1 MASLPASPN
10 DPVFFLHHANLD
22 RLWAEYQQ
30 ARDAGYEPVNE
41 ADFPHNAL
49 HDEMYPFKA
58 NPHFKSWVPV
68 INNPHCFIV
77 YTPGDTPR
85 LVFSQPI
92 DYWYKPPDT
101 PSGAWTTFFD
111 VRIIKEP
118 GEAKQYFPK
127 GHVAYIGEAH
137 EAQGP
142 DVNPKT
148 LLDLLHWERAWK
160 TDYEIECIW
169 RANLKAVRGHR
180 AAERAFR
187 EGAAEYDIHIDYL
200 RASSQTEEE
209 LPYHNIIALNEHA
222 SVLHYV
228 NHDREPVDPA
238 RRHSFLIDA
247 GASVNGYASDIT
259 RTYANGDDE
268 FRDLIAAMDEAQ
280 QSLCAAVKPGV
291 PYPDIHALAHRRVAE
306 LLARFNFV
314 RGIDADGV
322 VATGIS
328 STFLPH
334 GVGHYLGL
342 QVHDIGGHMADAH
355 GSTVTPPK
363 EHPFLRLTRPIEPRN
378 VFTIEPGFYFIDT
391 RLAELQKS
399 EHAKSIDWPR
409 VDRFRKYGGVR
420 IEDDLAVTET
430 GARNLTREAFAS

>member
-1 MASLPASPN
+1 MT
-10 DPVFFLHHANLD
+10 D
-22 RLWAEYQQ
+22 RLAELYPDHI
-30 ARDAGYEPVNE
+30 AAVKRRHDA
-41 ADFPHNAL
+41 AL
-49 HDEMYPFKA
+49 AAAGFDAAVIFGGAIHYAFLDDEMYPFKV
-58 NPHFKSWVPV
+58 NPHFKSWVPIV
-68 INNPHCFIV
+68 TNPHCFIV
-77 YTPGDTPR
+77 YTPGQTPR
-85 LVFSQPI
+85 LVFFQPV

-101 PSGAWTTFFD
+101 PTGAWTKFFD
-111 VRIIKEP
+111 LRIIKEP
-118 GEAKQYFPK
+118 SQAKQHFPN

-137 EAQGP
+137 EDQGP
-142 DVNPKT
+142 DVNPQK

-160 TDYEIECIW
+160 TDYEIECLY
-169 RANLKAVRGHR
+169 RANVKAVRGHR

-209 LPYHNIIALNEHA
+209 LPYHNIVALNDHA
-222 SVLHYV
+222 SVLHYI

-247 GASVNGYASDIT
+247 GASVNGYAADVT
-259 RTYANGDDE
+259 RTYSSNGGE
-268 FRDLIAAMDEAQ
+268 FGDLIAAMDEAQ
-280 QSLCAAVKPGV
+280 QSLCGAVKPGV

-306 LLARFNFV
+306 ILVRFGFV
-314 RGIDADGV
+314 KDLDAEGV
-322 VATGIS
+322 LEKRIT

-355 GSTVTPPK
+355 GNTVTPPK

-391 RLAELQKS
+391 LLGDLQKS
-399 EHAKSIDWPR
+399 ENAKSIDWPR

-430 GARNLTREAFAS
+430 GSRNLTREAFAA

>member
-1 MASLPASPN
+1 MT
-10 DPVFFLHHANLD
+10 D
-22 RLWAEYQQ
+22 RL
-30 ARDAGYEPVNE
+30 DALYPEHIATVKRRHD
-41 ADFPHNAL
+41 AAL
-49 HDEMYPFKA
+49 AATGFDAVVIFSGAIHIAFLDDEMYPFKA

-68 INNPHCFIV
+68 TNNPHCFVV
-77 YTPGDTPR
+77 YAPGQTPR
-85 LVFSQPI
+85 LVFFQPV

-101 PSGAWTTFFD
+101 PSGAWTELFD

-118 GEAKQYFPK
+118 SEARQHFPK

-137 EAQGP
+137 EDFGP

-169 RANLKAVRGHR
+169 RANLKAVPGHR

-187 EGAAEYDIHIDYL
+187 AGAPEYDIHIDYL

-209 LPYHNIIALNEHA
+209 LPYHNIVALNDHA
-222 SVLHYV
+222 SVLHYI
-228 NHDREPVDPA
+228 NHDRAPLDPA

-247 GASVNGYASDIT
+247 GASVHGYASDIT
-259 RTYANGDDE
+259 RTYASDGDE
-268 FRDLIAAMDEAQ
+268 FRDLVAAMDEAQ

-291 PYPDIHALAHRRVAE
+291 PYPEIHALAHRRVAE
-306 LLARFNFV
+306 LLVRFGFV
-314 RGIDADGV
+314 REVDADGV
-322 VATGIS
+322 LEKRIS
-328 STFLPH
+328 ATFLPH

-355 GSTVTPPK
+355 GNTVTPPK

-378 VFTIEPGFYFIDT
+378 VFTIEPGFYFIEPL
-391 RLAELQKS
+391 LAELRKS
-399 EHAKSIDWPR
+399 ENAKLIDWTR

-430 GARNLTREAFAS
+430 GARNLTREAFAG

>member
-1 MASLPASPN
+1 MT
-10 DPVFFLHHANLD
+10 D
-22 RLWAEYQQ
+22 RLADLYPEHI
-30 ARDAGYEPVNE
+30 AAVKRRHDRALAATGFDAAVIFGGAIHY
-41 ADFPHNAL
+41 AFLD
-49 HDEMYPFKA
+49 DEMYPFKV
-58 NPHFKSWVPV
+58 NPHFKSWAPIVT
-68 INNPHCFIV
+68 NPHCFIV

-85 LVFSQPI
+85 LVFFQPV

-101 PSGAWTTFFD
+101 PTAPWTKFFD

-118 GEAKQYFPK
+118 GEAKQHFPK
-127 GHVAYIGEAH
+127 GRVAYVGEAH
-137 EAQGP
+137 EDFGP
-142 DVNPKT
+142 DVNPQT

-160 TDYEIECIW
+160 TDYEIECMAQ
-169 RANLKAVRGHR
+169 ANAKAVRGHR

-187 EGAAEYDIHIDYL
+187 DGAAEYDIHLDYL

-209 LPYHNIIALNEHA
+209 LPYHNIVALNDHA
-222 SVLHYV
+222 SVLHYI

-247 GASVNGYASDIT
+247 GASVNGYAADVT
-259 RTYANGDDE
+259 RTYAYDDGGE
-268 FRDLIAAMDEAQ
+268 FHSLIAAMDDAQ

-291 PYPDIHALAHRRVAE
+291 PYPEIHLLAHRRVAE
-306 LLARFNFV
+306 VLVGFKFV
-314 RGIDADGV
+314 KGIDADGAV
-322 VATGIS
+322 ETHLS

-342 QVHDIGGHMADAH
+342 QVHDIGGHMSDAH
-355 GSTVTPPK
+355 GNTVTPPK

-391 RLAELQKS
+391 LLADLRKS
-399 EHAKSIDWPR
+399 ENAKYVDWTR
-409 VDRFRKYGGVR
+409 VDGYRKYGGVR

-430 GARNLTREAFAS
+430 GARNLTREAFAA